1 MPQPPSEPTD
11 IAVLAKRLLWL
22 LKLQGALLI
31 GIGVVAMV
39 YPLISAVAFA
49 WILGWLLMCSGVA
62 QAIGL
67 LGEDKSSPFWVQLV
81 SASVSLIVGYLFVST
96 PTLAVETVVVLMIVL
111 LMVSGV
117 TKVVLSLA
125 MRPMRSWAWV
135 LASGIVGVLLSII
148 LIGNPGAALWM
159 LGLMIGIQ
167 LIGEG
172 FATLAMTR
180 KA

>member
-1 MPQPPSEPTD
+1 MSENTTQLTD
-11 IAVLAKRLLWL
+11 ANVLSKRLLWL
-22 LKLQGALLI
+22 LKLQGALLV

-62 QAIGL
+62 QGIGL
-67 LGEDKSSPFWVQLV
+67 LAEDKSSPFWVQMV
-81 SASVSLIVGYLFVST
+81 SAAVSLIVGYLFVST
-96 PTLAVETVVVLMIVL
+96 PDLAVGTVVVLMVVL

-117 TKVVLSLA
+117 TKVALALA
-125 MRPMRSWAWV
+125 MRPMQSWGWV
-135 LASGIVGVLLSII
+135 LASGIIGVVLSIV

-172 FATLAMTR
+172 FAMLSMTR
-180 KA
+180 KL